1 MSPQMFLLPYAVLS
15 FQLVFV
21 APFPS
26 TSLVLNPKFRASK
39 ALQGIF
45 NYKDPLTFFLRRS
58 TLPQATQVP
67 VDQATQLDDYDIN
80 NNNINNNNNNN
91 NGGRG
96 RSGGGGRGD
105 PPQNGNN
112 NNKRDDDEND
122 EWDYWFTSSALAASA
137 VVDDTSMQGKTTR
150 NQTLPQ
156 RVAQRVSRALVE
168 LEYLVRHVILRQPTE
183 EERAYQRLRSTIVRY
198 VICNSTLLPN
208 TIVQQCAKRGRMI
221 GSPLLAETVQETARW
236 INQWYQREGYALSCV
251 TGATLM
257 DEETGTVEL
266 VVEEPKFANPC
277 VAIAYA
283 RPIPT
288 TGNSNS
294 HSNISTSSS
303 SNDMQSTT
311 TPTATNENA
320 TATSSVSYRIS
331 TTEGRTNPMVIQRAL
346 GFIPGAPYRWKERE
360 WREISSSIR
369 TVFSS
374 MFHAEPHRLDDGTV
388 QFRIIAEE
396 RNAGN
401 FAYGVTKS
409 LMKVSSTS
417 ESSNNPASNLEGELS
432 FDYANVFGGGE
443 TVSFSVRRAAKD
455 PEASYRFSYSD
466 EEFCTSTNHKHG
478 WRIEGFNQYVGK
490 GDDLVVTT
498 TTTHRTSTT
507 NRVSPKMDHDE
518 SIRSDDTIMNPSTDK
533 RTPEEVGV
541 ISTTTISPSG
551 ESINFDSEVI
561 RKGASF
567 MVQNPLS
574 SFGIPKSITEISAE
588 RLISTSGKSE
598 NIVSTNLGLGPFVRS
613 LPREGRHSIMFAV
626 GVGSRLGGILW
637 GEPKRIAAPNSNN
650 VGDMVDRT
658 HAPTASAATSTT
670 TTSLSLPF
678 RVFGSIPFTHASA
691 TVREVFPFSTVSLV
705 GSSSSSRTK
714 DRSITLALR
723 HTVSACTDTIPT
735 TKAMAH
741 AAAHKVRGYSA
752 SSTRGDPSSSKDGDP
767 NRPVEPPA
775 PIFHGYQGMLMG
787 TTEVRIPITL
797 PTNRFTQDA
806 SIVVFGDWLFAKEL
820 DTDGGNTSNPGTTTT
835 SLLPQFV
842 RPSRVTRKSSVGI
855 GLRKSIQ
862 GFPLQYDISLTEQ
875 GRIGAFL
882 NFGRDFDVY

>member
-1 MSPQMFLLPYAVLS
+1 
-15 FQLVFV
+15 
-21 APFPS
+21 
-26 TSLVLNPKFRASK
+26 
-39 ALQGIF
+39 
-45 NYKDPLTFFLRRS
+45 
-58 TLPQATQVP
+58 
-67 VDQATQLDDYDIN
+67 
-80 NNNINNNNNNN
+80 
-91 NGGRG
+91 
-96 RSGGGGRGD
+96 
-105 PPQNGNN
+105 
-112 NNKRDDDEND
+112 
-122 EWDYWFTSSALAASA
+122 
-137 VVDDTSMQGKTTR
+137 
-150 NQTLPQ
+150 
-156 RVAQRVSRALVE
+156 
-168 LEYLVRHVILRQPTE
+168 
-183 EERAYQRLRSTIVRY
+183 
-198 VICNSTLLPN
+198 
-208 TIVQQCAKRGRMI
+208 MI

-236 INQWYQREGYALSCV
+236 INQWYQREGYALSSM

-288 TGNSNS
+288 GNSNS
-294 HSNISTSSS
+294 NISSSS
-303 SNDMQSTT
+303 SNAMQSTT
-311 TPTATNENA
+311 TPTATTENA
-320 TATSSVSYRIS
+320 TTTVSYRIS

-417 ESSNNPASNLEGELS
+417 ECSNNPASNLEGELS

-466 EEFCTSTNHKHG
+466 EEFCTSTNNKHG

-498 TTTHRTSTT
+498 TTLRTSIT
-507 NRVSPKMDHDE
+507 NRLSPKMDDDE
-518 SIRSDDTIMNPSTDK
+518 SISDDNTINPSTEK
-533 RTPEEVGV
+533 STQEEVGV
-541 ISTTTISPSG
+541 ISTTTLSPSG

-574 SFGIPKSITEISAE
+574 SFGIQKSISEISAE

-598 NIVSTNLGLGPFVRS
+598 NIISTNLGLGPFVRS

-626 GVGSRLGGILW
+626 GVGSRLGGIIW
-637 GEPKRIAAPNSNN
+637 GEPIGIAPNSNN

-658 HAPTASAATSTT
+658 HAPTASDAAAST

-678 RVFGSIPFTHASA
+678 RVSGSIPFTHASA
-691 TVREVFPFSTVSLV
+691 TVREVFPFSTGSLV
-705 GSSSSSRTK
+705 GSSNGSTSSRTK

-752 SSTRGDPSSSKDGDP
+752 TSSNRGDPSSSKDGAH
-767 NRPVEPPA
+767 NRPAEP

-787 TTEVRIPITL
+787 TTEVRIPVTL

-820 DTDGGNTSNPGTTTT
+820 DTDGGSSPSATTT
-835 SLLPQFV
+835 SPLQFL
-842 RPSRVTRKSSVGI
+842 RPRVTRKSSVGI

>member
-1 MSPQMFLLPYAVLS
+1 MSTPMFLFPYAVLT

-21 APFPS
+21 ATFPS
-26 TSLVLNPKFRASK
+26 TSLVLIPKFGASK
-39 ALQGIF
+39 AFQGIL
-45 NYKDPLTFFLRRS
+45 NNDDPKTFFLKRSAVRQAIQIQVDQS
-58 TLPQATQVP
+58 TL
-67 VDQATQLDDYDIN
+67 LSDYDDN
-80 NNNINNNNNNN
+80 DNNNN
-91 NGGRG
+91 NGRRG
-96 RSGGGGRGD
+96 GSGGGGRGD

-112 NNKRDDDEND
+112 HKRDDDD
-122 EWDYWFTSSALAASA
+122 DKSGFWFILSSAGIPSSTIDAVDGSA
-137 VVDDTSMQGKTTR
+137 QGKTTR
-150 NQTLPQ
+150 NQTLFQ
-156 RVAQRVSRALVE
+156 RVKLRVSRTVAE
-168 LEYLVRHVILRQPTE
+168 LEYFVRHNILRQPTE
-183 EERAYQRLRSTIVRY
+183 EERAYQRLRSTVVRY
-198 VICNSTLLPN
+198 VICNSTLVPN
-208 TIVQQCAKRGRMI
+208 AIVQQCAKRGRLI

-236 INQWYQREGYALSCV
+236 INQWYQREGYTLSSM
-251 TGATLM
+251 TGATLI
-257 DEETGTVEL
+257 EEDTGTVEL

-283 RPIPT
+283 RPIPP
-288 TGNSNS
+288 GNSNS
-294 HSNISTSSS
+294 TINSRS
-303 SNDMQSTT
+303 DEMQSTT

-320 TATSSVSYRIS
+320 TTTVSYRVS
-331 TTEGRTNPMVIQRAL
+331 TTDGRTNPMVIQRAL

-409 LMKVSSTS
+409 LMKVS

-466 EEFCTSTNHKHG
+466 EEFCTSTNKKHG

-490 GDDLVVTT
+490 GDDLVVK
-498 TTTHRTSTT
+498 TTTHKSSAT
-507 NRVSPKMDHDE
+507 NRKSTPKDELTSGDDH
-518 SIRSDDTIMNPSTDK
+518 IRNPST
-533 RTPEEVGV
+533 EEGIEEAAGV
-541 ISTTTISPSG
+541 ISTSG
-551 ESINFDSEVI
+551 EPINLDSEVI
-561 RKGASF
+561 RKGASL
-567 MVQNPLS
+567 MIQNPLS
-574 SFGIPKSITEISAE
+574 SFGIQKSITEVSAE

-598 NIVSTNLGLGPFVRS
+598 NIISTNLGLGPFVRS

-626 GVGSRLGGILW
+626 GVGSRLGGIVW
-637 GEPKRIAAPNSNN
+637 GEPISISPNSNN
-650 VGDMVDRT
+650 VGDMVDRA
-658 HAPTASAATSTT
+658 HPPAASGT

-678 RVFGSIPFTHASA
+678 RVSGSIPFTHASA
-691 TVREVFPFSTVSLV
+691 TVREVFPFSTASLV
-705 GSSSSSRTK
+705 GRSNGSVTK

-752 SSTRGDPSSSKDGDP
+752 TSTRGDAPPSNDDTTNRGSFDSS
-767 NRPVEPPA
+767 
-775 PIFHGYQGMLMG
+775 IFHGYQGMLMG
-787 TTEVRIPITL
+787 TTEVRIPVTL

-806 SIVVFGDWLFAKEL
+806 SIVIFGDWLFAKEL
-820 DTDGGNTSNPGTTTT
+820 DTYEVGTAPTP
-835 SLLPQFV
+835 LVPFV
-842 RPSRVTRKSSVGI
+842 RPKVTRKSSVGI
-855 GLRKSIQ
+855 GLRKTIQ